1 MRKAGIG
8 WILAALAAALLAL
21 SAFGAAALWDGD
33 HHAAGLMA
41 LLQAPIYGIA
51 AWLVIARTTKGLPS
65 APPITGRAAL
75 AGILLV
81 GLAMR
86 LIVLPSPP
94 SSSDIYRYI
103 WDGRVQA
110 AGINPYRYPPADAA
124 LQALRDEAIYP
135 NINRASYA
143 PTIYPPVAQLVF
155 LTATRISETP
165 VFMKTVM
172 VAFEG
177 LAVWAILRLLAARGL
192 PATRVLLYAWHPLP
206 VWEFAGSGHA
216 DAVAIAFLLLGF
228 VAADRRS
235 PVLAGMALA
244 AGVLVKYFPAVAGP
258 AIYKRWDWRL
268 PAAFAASLAALYLP
282 YLGAGTKVFG
292 FLGGY
297 VAEEGL
303 EQGSGIFLW
312 QLAGTVLHLPE
323 HAFSFYFPLAA
334 VVMAAMGLAVVGR
347 RREPKAD
354 LAAAMLLAVTFMVLF
369 SPHYP
374 WYFTWLIPF
383 VCVHP
388 LAAVIYLTCAASY
401 LHISDWPP
409 SLGEGLLLYGG
420 FALILVGE
428 LAIRRIRRFSKKE
441 EVHVDALPA

>member
-1 MRKAGIG
+1 MQKAGIA
-8 WILAALAAALLAL
+8 WILAGLAAALLVLCAL
-21 SAFGAAALWDGD
+21 GAAALWRGD
-33 HHAAGLMA
+33 HPMVGLIAVIQM
-41 LLQAPIYGIA
+41 PIYAAA
-51 AWLVIARTTKGLPS
+51 AWLVIAKSAGTPSS
-65 APPITGRAAL
+65 APPIAGGAAL

-94 SSSDIYRYI
+94 ASTDIYRYI

-110 AGINPYRYPPADAA
+110 AGINPYRYLPADEA
-124 LQALRDEAIYP
+124 LQGLRDDAIYP

-143 PTIYPPVAQLVF
+143 PTIYPPVAELVF
-155 LTATRISETP
+155 FAATRISETP

-172 VAFEG
+172 IAFEG

-206 VWEFAGSGHA
+206 VWEFAGDGHV
-216 DAVAIAFLLLGF
+216 DAMAIAFLLLAF

-235 PVLAGMALA
+235 PILAGMALA

-268 PAAFAASLAALYLP
+268 PAAFAASAALLYLP

-297 VAEEGL
+297 VAEEGIA
-303 EQGSGIFLW
+303 QGSGIFLW
-312 QLAGTVLHLPE
+312 QLAGTVLRLPE

-334 VVMAAMGLAVVGR
+334 IVMVALGLAAVGL
-347 RREPKAD
+347 RRERGAD
-354 LAAAMLLAVTFMVLF
+354 LAAAMLLAVTFIVLF

-374 WYFTWLIPF
+374 WYFAWLIPF
-383 VCVHP
+383 VCVYP

-401 LHISDWPP
+401 LHLDIAAWPP
-409 SLGEGLLLYGG
+409 SLRDGLLLYGG
-420 FALILVGE
+420 FALVLIGE
-428 LAIRRIRRFSKKE
+428 LAVRRFSKKE
-441 EVHVDALPA
+441 EARGDAVPA

>member
-1 MRKAGIG
+1 MRKAGNL
-8 WILAALAAALLAL
+8 WILAGLAAALLVL
-21 SAFGAAALWDGD
+21 SWFGAAALWRGD

-41 LLQAPIYGIA
+41 LLQAPIYGVA
-51 AWLVIARTTKGLPS
+51 AWLVIARSSGRQPTAAHIS
-65 APPITGRAAL
+65 GRAAL

-94 SSSDIYRYI
+94 ASSDIYRYI

-110 AGINPYRYPPADAA
+110 AGINPYRYLPADDA
-124 LQALRDEAIYP
+124 LQGLRDEAIYP

-143 PTIYPPVAQLVF
+143 PTIYPPAAQLVF
-155 LTATRISETP
+155 FAATRISETP
-165 VFMKTVM
+165 VFMKAIM
-172 VAFEG
+172 IAFEG
-177 LAVWAILRLLAARGL
+177 LAVWAILQLLAARGL

-206 VWEFAGSGHA
+206 VWEFAGSGHV
-216 DAVAIAFLLLGF
+216 DAMAIAFLLLAF

-235 PVLAGMALA
+235 PILAGMALA

-258 AIYKRWDWRL
+258 AIFKRWDWRL
-268 PAAFAASLAALYLP
+268 PAAFAASLAVLYLP

-297 VAEEGL
+297 VAEEGF

-312 QLAGTVLHLPE
+312 QLAGTLLHLPE

-334 VVMAAMGLAVVGR
+334 VVMAALGLAAVGL

-354 LAAAMLLAVTFMVLF
+354 LAAGMVLAVTFMVLF

-374 WYFTWLIPF
+374 WYFAWLIPF
-383 VCVHP
+383 VCVYP
-388 LAAVIYLTCAASY
+388 LAAVIYLTGAASY

-409 SLGEGLLLYGG
+409 SLGDGLLLYGG
-420 FALILVGE
+420 FALILIGE
-428 LAIRRIRRFSKKE
+428 LAVRRFGKKE
-441 EVHVDALPA
+441 EVHGDAVPA

>member
-1 MRKAGIG
+1 MPKAGIV
-8 WILAALAAALLAL
+8 WILAALAAALLVL
-21 SAFGAAALWDGD
+21 SGLGAAALWRGE
-33 HHAAGLMA
+33 HATAALMA
-41 LLQAPIYGIA
+41 LLQAPIYAAA
-51 AWLVIARTTKGLPS
+51 AWLVIAKPTLPG
-65 APPITGRAAL
+65 AAPITGRAAL

-94 SSSDIYRYI
+94 ASSDIYRYI

-110 AGINPYRYPPADAA
+110 AGINPYRYLPADAA

-135 NINRASYA
+135 RINRASYA
-143 PTIYPPVAQLVF
+143 PTIYPPMAELVF
-155 LTATRISETP
+155 LAATRVSETP
-165 VFMKTVM
+165 VFMKAVM
-172 VAFEG
+172 IGFEG
-177 LAVWAILRLLAARGL
+177 IAVWAILQLLAARGL

-206 VWEFAGSGHA
+206 LWEFAGSGHV
-216 DAVAIAFLLLGF
+216 DAMAIAFLLLAF

-235 PVLAGMALA
+235 PILAGIGLA

-268 PAAFAASLAALYLP
+268 PVAFAVSAALLYLP
-282 YLGAGTKVFG
+282 YLGAGTRVFG

-303 EQGSGIFLW
+303 EQGSGLFLW

-323 HAFSFYFPLAA
+323 RAFAFYFPLAA
-334 VVMAAMGLAVVGR
+334 VVMAALGLAAVLL
-347 RREPKAD
+347 RRERKAD
-354 LAAAMLLAVTFMVLF
+354 LAAALMLAVAFMILF

-374 WYFTWLIPF
+374 WYFAWLIPL

-401 LHISDWPP
+401 LHITTWPP
-409 SLGEGLLLYGG
+409 GLGDGLLLYGG
-420 FALILVGE
+420 FVLVLIVE
-428 LAIRRIRRFSKKE
+428 LAIRRFNKKE
-441 EVHVDALPA
+441 EVHGDAVPA